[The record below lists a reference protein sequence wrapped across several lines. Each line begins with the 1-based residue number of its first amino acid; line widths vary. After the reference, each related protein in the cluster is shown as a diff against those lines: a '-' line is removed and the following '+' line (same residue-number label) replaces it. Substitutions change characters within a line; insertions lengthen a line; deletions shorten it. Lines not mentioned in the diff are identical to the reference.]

1 MHYSSLMFDASN
13 KINLE
18 FNDAPNNAGVRVN
31 AELSIDC
38 TDMTNSSSYILVF
51 NRRSNRCLIR

>member
-1 MHYSSLMFDASN
+1 MHYSSLMLDTSN
-13 KINLE
+13 KINLK

-31 AELSIDC
+31 AELSIYL

-51 NRRSNRCLIR
+51 NRVVIVAL